1 MKLFYSLIFV
11 FISCGTLT
19 VSASEKIVLQA
30 AMQQHVESQ
39 LIEGAMLDLD
49 LESGEIRKLYPTK
62 THPMIM
68 TMGENFVLC
77 LTLNDTD
84 GKEYLA
90 DYYIAPQD
98 DGFVVISAEINNRK
112 ALKKLMKAGIVR
124 QMK

>member
-11 FISCGTLT
+11 FLSHGTLT

-30 AMQQHVESQ
+30 AMQQHVENQ

-98 DGFVVISAEINNRK
+98 DGFVVISAEINNRG

>member
-11 FISCGTLT
+11 FISYGTLA

-30 AMQQHVESQ
+30 AMQQYVESQ
-39 LIEGAMLDLD
+39 QIEGALLDLD

-77 LTLNDTD
+77 LTLSDTD

-98 DGFVVISAEINNRK
+98 DGFVVIRTEINNRD
-112 ALKKLMKAGIVR
+112 ALKKLMKAGIVGK
-124 QMK
+124 MK